1 MSKASGLILILGGL
15 AVAAYVM
22 PSSNDA
28 SEPDTARGTDV
39 VKSSPAGERPSL
51 GIAAV
56 NPQPAFRSIAPP
68 TTRTAE
74 PVPAFSPPVVVTIAQ
89 RPSEPS
95 AAPPRAA
102 PIPKDRDTLAR
113 ELQKELKRVGCYE
126 GELNGVWTPLT
137 RRAMKAFTDRVNATL
152 PVEEPDAILFAMVQ
166 GHQDKACGKP
176 CPSSQGLS
184 EDGRCL
190 PNAILAKAA
199 KKGLPPAAVAQ
210 LPKSNP
216 APADKPAPA
225 ITGWSTVTTAAPVP
239 PAVPAPAVA
248 SAPALGPSPA
258 EGRMALA
265 GPTRPVRAP
274 AVAAPAPV
282 ARPAPAPPRVRA
294 AGRPGELGTVDAVP
308 ARLVQLTPTGWKP
321 GLQERS
327 RFRGRFRRAGM
338 PAPRR
343 WSAASRTPSRACAR
357 RCGRD
362 GETPPRPRAGA
373 TAPGRA

>member
-1 MSKASGLILILGGL
+1 MSKASGLFLILGGL

-22 PSSNDA
+22 PSVNDA
-28 SEPDTARGTDV
+28 SEPDAARGTDV
-39 VKSSPAGERPSL
+39 AKSSPAGERPSL
-51 GIAAV
+51 DIAAV
-56 NPQPAFRSIAPP
+56 NPQPAYRSIAPA

-74 PVPAFSPPVVVTIAQ
+74 PVPAFSAPVVVTIAQ

-95 AAPPRAA
+95 AAPPRATA
-102 PIPKDRDTLAR
+102 IPRDRDTLAR

-176 CPSSQGLS
+176 CPSGQGLS

-225 ITGWSTVTTAAPVP
+225 ITGWSTVTTAA
-239 PAVPAPAVA
+239 APAPA
-248 SAPALGPSPA
+248 SLHPAPRGGICTDTWSLSHRRAHGARRTDRPVGTGCGGTGPR
-258 EGRMALA
+258 GK
-265 GPTRPVRAP
+265 TRPSTATR
-274 AVAAPAPV
+274 
-282 ARPAPAPPRVRA
+282 RA
-294 AGRPGELGTVDAVP
+294 AGRPGELDTVDAVP
-308 ARLVQLTPTGWKP
+308 A
-321 GLQERS
+321 
-327 RFRGRFRRAGM
+327 
-338 PAPRR
+338 
-343 WSAASRTPSRACAR
+343 
-357 RCGRD
+357 
-362 GETPPRPRAGA
+362 
-373 TAPGRA
+373 

>member
-22 PSSNDA
+22 PSTNDA
-28 SEPDTARGTDV
+28 SEPDAARGTDV
-39 VKSSPAGERPSL
+39 SKSSPAGERPSL
-51 GIAAV
+51 DIAAV
-56 NPQPAFRSIAPP
+56 NPQPAYRSIAPA
-68 TTRTAE
+68 TTPNAE
-74 PVPAFSPPVVVTIAQ
+74 PIPAFSAPIVVTIAQ

-95 AAPPRAA
+95 AAPPRATA
-102 PIPKDRDTLAR
+102 IPRDRDTLAR

-225 ITGWSTVTTAAPVP
+225 ITGWSTVTTAATPVP
-239 PAVPAPAVA
+239 AAVPAPAVA
-248 SAPALGPSPA
+248 SAPTPSPSLA

-265 GPTRPVRAP
+265 GPTDPSAP
-274 AVAAPAPV
+274 AVAAPTPV
-282 ARPAPAPPRVRA
+282 ARPAPAPPRA
-294 AGRPGELGTVDAVP
+294 AQQGGQGNWT
-308 ARLVQLTPTGWKP
+308 
-321 GLQERS
+321 RS
-327 RFRGRFRRAGM
+327 MLSRRD
-338 PAPRR
+338 
-343 WSAASRTPSRACAR
+343 WFN
-357 RCGRD
+357 
-362 GETPPRPRAGA
+362 
-373 TAPGRA
+373 